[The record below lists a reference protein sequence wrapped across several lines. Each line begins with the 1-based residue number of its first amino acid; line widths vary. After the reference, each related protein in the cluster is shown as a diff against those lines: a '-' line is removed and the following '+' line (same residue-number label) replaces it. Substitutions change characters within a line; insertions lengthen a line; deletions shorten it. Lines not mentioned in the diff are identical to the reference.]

1 MRSLSSV
8 PRSRVSRRRSSSSG
22 LGGRTLEQTRRSPR
36 AQPISVGASFS
47 PWIASFLARR
57 GRRSTAIEAGSTT
70 WLSIPLASSRRCS
83 QKPSRPASWMTTTR
97 TATPARRSAVAPS
110 RASRSS
116 SAPPSPP
123 LTACLDSFSLP
134 GALTVTSQRDLL
146 SSSDAKS
153 LASSARPGAWGVVAG
168 WWVGIG
174 RLHAVLW
181 RPRPTKPSRH
191 PPAWDLFRRL
201 DALGVNDRGGG
212 AGLPAFLFAQHHH
225 EVVADRLPDARARE
239 VAHVAVDRPPGR
251 EGRGRRQVAPLA
263 AGAHQV
269 EQTVQHPPHVG
280 GARPTARLG
289 GRDHR
294 REQGVLL
301 VAQGLPGAEVAD
313 QRPALRCPHGVPPR
327 RAAPFLDR
335 RHGLSASR
343 SPGRRALLKRPLS
356 LSYGLGGLVALD

>member
-1 MRSLSSV
+1 MMPCPQSSPLIRLVCRTRSLSSV
-8 PRSRVSRRRSSSSG
+8 PRSRVRRRRSSSSG
-22 LGGRTLEQTRRSPR
+22 LGGRTIEQTHRSPR
-36 AQPISVGASFS
+36 AQAISARTSFS
-47 PWIASFLARR
+47 PSIASVLARR
-57 GRRSTAIEAGSTT
+57 CRRSTAIEAGSTT
-70 WLSIPLASSRRCS
+70 WLSTPLAPSRRCT

-97 TATPARRSAVAPS
+97 TATPARRSAVALS

-153 LASSARPGAWGVVAG
+153 LASSARPAACGVVAG
-168 WWVGIG
+168 RSVGIG

-201 DALGVNDRGGG
+201 DALGVDDRGGG

-225 EVVADRLPDARARE
+225 EVVADRLPDARVRE
-239 VAHVAVDRPPGR
+239 GAHVAVHGAPGR

-269 EQTVQHPPHVG
+269 EQPVQQAAHVG

-294 REQGVLL
+294 HEQGVLL
-301 VAQGLPGAEVAD
+301 VAQALPGAEAPA
-313 QRPALRCPHGVPPR
+313 QRPPPRCPHGVPQGGAP
-327 RAAPFLDR
+327 PFLNR
-335 RHGLSASR
+335 RHDPSASR
-343 SPGRRALLKRPLS
+343 SPGR
-356 LSYGLGGLVALD
+356 